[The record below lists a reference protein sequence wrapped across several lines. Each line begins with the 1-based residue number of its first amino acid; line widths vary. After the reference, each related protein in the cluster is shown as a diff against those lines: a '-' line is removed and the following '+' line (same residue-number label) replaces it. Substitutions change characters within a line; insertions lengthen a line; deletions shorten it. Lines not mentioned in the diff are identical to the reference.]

1 MYLIGVMSTYKI
13 RVFSGT
19 ALSDALTTLA
29 NQQTVPSA
37 VTVPGQRIYRIEHT
51 QANVAQT
58 DHEGF
63 SIGEAIIHFNFSSLD
78 GVTYSHESISKYP
91 ST

>member
-1 MYLIGVMSTYKI
+1 MSTYKI

-63 SIGEAIIHFNFSSLD
+63 SIGKLKIYFNNRGL
-78 GVTYSHESISKYP
+78 KWLCNP
-91 ST
+91 SYWGS

>member
-1 MYLIGVMSTYKI
+1 MVGSSAI
-13 RVFSGT
+13 RVFSGQVL
-19 ALSDALTTLA
+19 ADALTAIA

-58 DHEGF
+58 GIEGF
-63 SIGEAIIHFNFSSLD
+63 SIGMIIIL
-78 GVTYSHESISKYP
+78 
-91 ST
+91 

>member
-1 MYLIGVMSTYKI
+1 MTVYVSILFTGVMSTYKI

-19 ALSDALTTLA
+19 ALSDALTSLA

-58 DHEGF
+58 GIEGF
-63 SIGEAIIHFNFSSLD
+63 SIGMIIL
-78 GVTYSHESISKYP
+78 
-91 ST
+91 